1 MHVKTA
7 FVGAF
12 VVAAVMLA
20 GIPGSAQRAKPD
32 APVTSYVILAT
43 GNSTAGLTQA
53 VVAAGGTVTADLEK
67 AGVILASSADA
78 QFASRIAANR
88 GVQGVTEDVRVQW
101 LPDVKPVAAARLA
114 SPLAAANAEPF
125 NPYLWNL
132 RQIGADRTAAAGHLG
147 KGAVVA
153 VLDTAIYT
161 DHQDIAANLDLAR
174 SRSFVPGQPLQQATG
189 FSHGTHVAGIVAAP
203 INGVGVQGVA
213 PEATI
218 VALRVLGDDG
228 SGDWGWLFAGIYYAA
243 SIRADVINMSLGATF
258 DRINAGGGN
267 VGVFLATLNRL
278 ITFATQSGSLCV
290 TAAGNEG
297 VDLNSRLWSIPSQSG
312 NGMAVSATGP
322 VGLQNFDRLASYSN
336 YGQSVVDVGAPGGDF
351 SLYPAANYHLD
362 MILSP
367 AGPRNAYYF
376 AAGTSMAAPHVSGV
390 AALLV
395 GTYGDLSPAQ
405 LQSIIESHAADILT
419 PGADEATG
427 HGRLDA
433 ARTLGVR

>member
-1 MHVKTA
+1 MHIKTA
-7 FVGAF
+7 LCGFLV
-12 VVAAVMLA
+12 LA
-20 GIPGSAQRAKPD
+20 GVTLAVLPGSAQKPKPG
-32 APVTSYVILAT
+32 AVFKSYVILAT

-53 VVAAGGTVTADLEK
+53 VVAAGGSVTKDLEK
-67 AGVILASSADA
+67 AGVVLASSADP
-78 QFASRIAANR
+78 QFATRIAANR
-88 GVQGVTEDVRVQW
+88 GVQGVSEDVRVQW
-101 LPDVKPVAAARLA
+101 LPDVRSVAAARLL
-114 SPLAAANAEPF
+114 SPSSTATAEPF
-125 NPYLWNL
+125 DPYLWNV
-132 RQIGADRTAAAGHLG
+132 RQIGADKTAAAGRLG

-174 SRSFVPGQPLQQATG
+174 SRSFVPGQPLQQASG
-189 FSHGTHVAGIVAAP
+189 FSHGTHVAGIIAAP

-213 PEATI
+213 PEATL

-228 SGDWGWLFAGIYYAA
+228 SGDWGWLFEAIYYAA

-267 VGVFLATLNRL
+267 VGLFLATLNRL

-290 TAAGNEG
+290 TAAGNES
-297 VDLNSRLWSIPSQSG
+297 VDLNSRLWSIPAQSG

-322 VGLQNFDRLASYSN
+322 VALKNFDRLASYSN

-351 SLYPAANYHLD
+351 SLFPASNYHLD

-367 AGPRNAYYF
+367 AGPRNSYYF

-395 GTYGDLSPAQ
+395 GAYGKLSPSQ
-405 LQSIIESHAADILT
+405 LQSTIESQAADILK
-419 PGADEATG
+419 PGADAETG

-433 ARTLGVR
+433 ARTLGVQ